1 MKGWKGIISTLLI
14 IFVTAVIGAA
24 VAAGLDVQGNW
35 RAILI
40 AGVSAVLTAVV
51 NYLNP
56 KDARYGIGAE

>member
-35 RAILI
+35 RAILL
-40 AGVSAVLTAVV
+40 AV
-51 NYLNP
+51 
-56 KDARYGIGAE
+56 E